1 MSVNST
7 FNFFLEYDCFNHTAS
22 SNMFTAISAMR
33 AFFLLPVS
41 TLVLYL
47 GYQQWRQQHSFQTAS
62 HSDIFAYNMAA
73 TELIWVAGCFCTFDG
88 TYNNHSAMFT
98 VGSIASHTGLYAEMG
113 FHILSCLECY
123 LAVVHPISYLHFKN
137 VHGVRIRN
145 ISVGCVWLFCFGLI
159 GVHRTLTS
167 NRLVPLFFV
176 LALVI
181 MITFF
186 CSLSVLCV
194 LIHPGPGKEGG
205 ENQRVDRLKLRAFFT
220 IIAITCTVWLWFVGL
235 LVTKALSE
243 SPLLSN
249 SIKCMVEKSVVF
261 FNLPSSLVLFM
272 LYLKRERKRLCC

>member
-7 FNFFLEYDCFNHTAS
+7 FNFFLEYDCSNHTAS

-33 AFFLLPVS
+33 AIFLLPVS
-41 TLVLYL
+41 TLVIYL
-47 GYQQWRQQHSFQTAS
+47 GYQQWRRQYSFQTAS

-73 TELIWVAGCFCTFDG
+73 TELIWVAGCFCTFGG
-88 TYNNHSAMFT
+88 TYNNHSAMLT
-98 VGSIASHTGLYAEMG
+98 VGSIASRTGLYAEMG

-137 VHGVRIRN
+137 AHGVRIRN

-159 GVHRTLTS
+159 GVHQTLTS
-167 NRLVPLFFV
+167 NRIVPLFCV

-194 LIHPGPGKEGG
+194 LIHAGPGKGG
-205 ENQRVDRLKLRAFFT
+205 EKQRVDRLKLRAFFT
-220 IIAITCTVWLWFVGL
+220 IIAITCTV
-235 LVTKALSE
+235 
-243 SPLLSN
+243 
-249 SIKCMVEKSVVF
+249 
-261 FNLPSSLVLFM
+261 
-272 LYLKRERKRLCC
+272 